1 MEERGLAHFHL
12 MFFFLWLWEKFNFA
26 IIWLFFFF
34 FWNNQGS
41 LVHLTS
47 ALFQTF
53 EPSTVQMSPL
63 GSRRT
68 RASRWFLEN
77 IWFDFSREGCLRV
90 TLSTCPVILWQFRKQ
105 KGEITF
111 LKRTNGDGF
120 SMVPFQVFLSFNV
133 LFCFCDFSG
142 LRVGSFRR
150 RNPSASTVFQLIR
163 TNRCSHHGIVLD
175 FMFKQ
180 VPMQSFTSA
189 MLNLSKQVKAP
200 KIVLVG

>member
-1 MEERGLAHFHL
+1 MAPREIQFCNYLS
-12 MFFFLWLWEKFNFA
+12 
-26 IIWLFFFF
+26 FFFF

-142 LRVGSFRR
+142 LRVGSFCR

>member
-1 MEERGLAHFHL
+1 MEEQGRAHFHL
-12 MFFFLWLWEKFNFA
+12 MFFFLWLQEKLNFA
-26 IIWLFFFF
+26 IILLFFFF

-77 IWFDFSREGCLRV
+77 IWFDFSCEGCLRV

-133 LFCFCDFSG
+133 LFSFLSSSRFFLQKESKCKHCFPADPNQSVFPPLNCAG
-142 LRVGSFRR
+142 LYVQAGA
-150 RNPSASTVFQLIR
+150 NAVV
-163 TNRCSHHGIVLD
+163 H
-175 FMFKQ
+175 
-180 VPMQSFTSA
+180 
-189 MLNLSKQVKAP
+189 LSDA
-200 KIVLVG
+200 